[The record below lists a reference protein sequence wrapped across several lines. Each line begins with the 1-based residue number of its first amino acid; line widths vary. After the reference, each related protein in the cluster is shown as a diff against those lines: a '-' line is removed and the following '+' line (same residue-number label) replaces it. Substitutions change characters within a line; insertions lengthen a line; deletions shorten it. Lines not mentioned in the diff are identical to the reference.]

1 MTDGIR
7 VNHEALITGADNMKS
22 TMERINNRL
31 DVLENELA
39 PLRNDWSGRAQETYV
54 VAKGKWDA
62 AIAEM
67 QQLLKETSD
76 SVRQS
81 QIDYS
86 NADAR
91 GAAQFGG

>member
-1 MTDGIR
+1 MTEIR
-7 VNHEALITGADNMKS
+7 VNHSALIGAADNMKA
-22 TMERINNRL
+22 TMDRINDRL
-31 DVLENELA
+31 NVLESELA

-54 VAKGKWDA
+54 VAKGKWDT

-67 QQLLKETSD
+67 QELLRDTSE

-81 QIDYS
+81 QVDYAA
-86 NADAR
+86 ADAR